1 MIDKQQERILEI
13 NGNKEPF
20 NLPIVKFPPYTL
32 RAQLIEKDPVVWLHL
47 LETYVNYCQWL
58 MAGDNNLG
66 HGSNISMIDQL
77 DETTLD
83 HLRIFLRSYLHEMSL
98 EAGKLVS
105 LGYNQDVKE
114 QLQLLRSWIFHII
127 KSCGLIYLQIFGD
140 TLWDLVK
147 LYVFNNPK
155 SIQDLILG
163 ELVPTVNVQ
172 RAQINRIPQLQQS
185 LKLLIESNKFDRTD
199 LKALQALLSYH
210 ENDTTIT
217 TSDNKNNNKSKT
229 TDTRE
234 EWFAEKYL
242 TLNWIEN
249 LELWWSKGKGR
260 FNELSRQ
267 LCVTLLLSIRVP
279 RMVKFLTEDLEIT
292 NANALLHYPLLGSIL
307 TNDNFLNRRKD
318 IINYLPFL
326 TLSSIEI
333 DFYDAQNTVSNQIYP
348 TSMNEPND
356 KDISYLQEL
365 FPDLTRRQAI
375 FLLTNYDN
383 NIKLITNEL
392 FENPTLIE
400 TLVEQKT
407 ETKELPSN
415 TNDITNKGKVEK
427 PLVLMKRKD
436 DSENIIK
443 HVPDE
448 IKNKILTRTLK
459 LLYQDD
465 EDERDDTY
473 DEAEVETNRING
485 SSQRIGIGKQDN
497 TSTFEDDNNFDD
509 DNNNSNILEDSFDKN
524 EAYLWDLLKQDT
536 TLFERNRRGSNI
548 RKKMKNQTNWSDEQI
563 EGWARMLERSPQR
576 ARILE
581 ERYMFRGNIRSGKTS
596 YVKNRDENKD
606 TNKDSSI
613 SNGYNELSRSKA
625 GNNPKLSKKK
635 YQRGPKKTDTSK
647 GTTKNRDIVKENSN
661 KSCTNKNNNN
671 DTKYKNRSTKNKST
685 NNMKA

>member
-1 MIDKQQERILEI
+1 MMAEQPKRILEI
-13 NGNKEPF
+13 NNNNEPL

-32 RAQLIEKDPVVWLHL
+32 RAQLIEKDPVVWLHI
-47 LETYVNYCQWL
+47 LETYVHYCQWL

-114 QLQLLRSWIFHII
+114 QLQLLRSWIFYII
-127 KSCGLIYLQIFGD
+127 KSCGLIYLQIFGE

-147 LYVFNNPK
+147 LYVINNPK
-155 SIQDLILG
+155 TVQDLILG

-210 ENDTTIT
+210 ENTTT
-217 TSDNKNNNKSKT
+217 TTFNNNNSNGSNNKTKT
-229 TDTRE
+229 TNTKE
-234 EWFAEKYL
+234 EWFSEKYL
-242 TLNWIEN
+242 TPNWIEN

-267 LCVTLLLSIRVP
+267 LCVTLLLSVRVP
-279 RMVKFLTEDLEIT
+279 QLVKFLTEDLEIT
-292 NANALLHYPLLGSIL
+292 NSDTLLYYPLLGSIL
-307 TNDNFLNRRKD
+307 TNDNFLNKRKD

-326 TLSSIEI
+326 TLSSIEV
-333 DFYDAQNTVSNQIYP
+333 DFNDSQNTLSDQTNLASI
-348 TSMNEPND
+348 NEPNNE
-356 KDISYLQEL
+356 DISYLQEL
-365 FPDLTRRQAI
+365 FPDLTRKQAI
-375 FLLTNYDN
+375 LLLTNYDN
-383 NIKLITNEL
+383 NLKLITNEL
-392 FENPTLIE
+392 FENPTLIKTLEAQE
-400 TLVEQKT
+400 TRTSKFLSKIDNIDDDKQ
-407 ETKELPSN
+407 
-415 TNDITNKGKVEK
+415 IEK

-436 DSENIIK
+436 ESKNIIK

-448 IKNKILTRTLK
+448 INNKILTRTLK

-473 DEAEVETNRING
+473 DEVEVETNRING
-485 SSQRIGIGKQDN
+485 STQRIGIGKDDSTFIFEDENNPDN
-497 TSTFEDDNNFDD
+497 TSNDN
-509 DNNNSNILEDSFDKN
+509 STLEDSFDKN
-524 EAYLWDLLKQDT
+524 EAYLWDLLKQDK
-536 TLFERNRRGSNI
+536 TLFERSKRGSNI
-548 RKKMKNQTNWSDEQI
+548 RKKIKNQTNWSDEQI

-581 ERYMFRGNIRSGKTS
+581 ERYMFHGNIRTGKTS

-606 TNKDSSI
+606 TNKNSSI
-613 SNGYNELSRSKA
+613 SNKYNESYGSKPS
-625 GNNPKLSKKK
+625 NNPKLNKKK

-647 GTTKNRDIVKENSN
+647 VTNKNRDIVKGNSN
-661 KSCTNKNNNN
+661 KNDEDDKKHKNK
-671 DTKYKNRSTKNKST
+671 STKNKST
-685 NNMKA
+685 NNKKA

>member
-1 MIDKQQERILEI
+1 MMAEQPKRILEI
-13 NGNKEPF
+13 NSNNVSL

-32 RAQLIEKDPVVWLHL
+32 RAQLIEKDPVVWLHI
-47 LETYVNYCQWL
+47 LETYVHYCQWL
-58 MAGDNNLG
+58 MAGDNNLSYR
-66 HGSNISMIDQL
+66 SNISMIDRL

-114 QLQLLRSWIFHII
+114 QLQLLRSWIFYII
-127 KSCGLIYLQIFGD
+127 KSCGLIYLQIFGE

-147 LYVFNNPK
+147 LYVLNNPK
-155 SIQDLILG
+155 TVQDLILG

-210 ENDTTIT
+210 ENTTTT
-217 TSDNKNNNKSKT
+217 TSNNNNNNGSNNKTKT
-229 TDTRE
+229 TNTKE
-234 EWFAEKYL
+234 EWFSEKYL
-242 TLNWIEN
+242 TPNWIEN

-267 LCVTLLLSIRVP
+267 LCVTLLLSVRIP
-279 RMVKFLTEDLEIT
+279 QLVKFLTEDLEIT
-292 NANALLHYPLLGSIL
+292 NSDTLLYYPLLGSIL
-307 TNDNFLNRRKD
+307 TNDNFLDKRKD

-326 TLSSIEI
+326 KLSSIEV
-333 DFYDAQNTVSNQIYP
+333 DFNDSKNTISDQTNL
-348 TSMNEPND
+348 TSINEPNNE
-356 KDISYLQEL
+356 DISYLQEL
-365 FPDLTRRQAI
+365 FPDLTKKQAI
-375 FLLTNYDN
+375 LLLATYDN
-383 NIKLITNEL
+383 NLKLITNEL
-392 FENPTLIE
+392 FENPTLIK
-400 TLVEQKT
+400 TLEVQEA
-407 ETKELPSN
+407 E
-415 TNDITNKGKVEK
+415 TNKFLSKIDNIDDDKQIEK

-436 DSENIIK
+436 ESKNIIK

-448 IKNKILTRTLK
+448 INNKILTRTLK

-485 SSQRIGIGKQDN
+485 STQRIGIGKDDSTFIFEDENNSDN
-497 TSTFEDDNNFDD
+497 TN
-509 DNNNSNILEDSFDKN
+509 NNNSTLEDSSDKN
-524 EAYLWDLLKQDT
+524 EAYLWDLLKQDK
-536 TLFERNRRGSNI
+536 TLFERSKRGSNI

-581 ERYMFRGNIRSGKTS
+581 ERYMFRGNIRTGKTS
-596 YVKNRDENKD
+596 YVKNRDENKN
-606 TNKDSSI
+606 TNKYSSI
-613 SNGYNELSRSKA
+613 SNKYNESHGSQPS
-625 GNNPKLSKKK
+625 NNPKLNKKK

-647 GTTKNRDIVKENSN
+647 VTTKNRDIVKGNSN
-661 KSCTNKNNNN
+661 KN
-671 DTKYKNRSTKNKST
+671 DGDDRKHQSKSSKNKPT
-685 NNMKA
+685 NDKKA